1 MDRKRSRR
9 CRLAAASA
17 CSFAAVAL
25 LATSGCQTTYTPPDD
40 LPSGKADDPAAAAY
54 RELDQAQ
61 TPRWVRYPPTGA
73 GMLYGVGSAPTHGGN
88 QAQGVQKAK
97 ERARADLLKQLHVR
111 ISGETE
117 VSATR
122 VIQGGNTAMTRKLRE
137 AVYTQIPETKLSG
150 VDVEEVYV
158 DHANF
163 TAWALVRL
171 DRERAAADLR
181 DEIADLDREIARY
194 AAVPGTLPKHEQLDR
209 TLPALAV
216 MSKRDQL
223 EARLRLIAG
232 GVAPPTSAEE
242 AALNRR
248 INDLLNSLVVVLQ
261 PQGKAARDVEPYLLK
276 YLTGR
281 GLSVASS
288 GAADITLEYAL
299 QTRDTVDRD
308 RYFSFAE
315 GNILVK
321 DARGETVRSVDA
333 RAKGVSGVSAD
344 QARSKAVEQLGER
357 LGEAVQA
364 GFIQKLQQGP

>member
-1 MDRKRSRR
+1 
-9 CRLAAASA
+9 
-17 CSFAAVAL
+17 
-25 LATSGCQTTYTPPDD
+25 
-40 LPSGKADDPAAAAY
+40 
-54 RELDQAQ
+54 
-61 TPRWVRYPPTGA
+61 
-73 GMLYGVGSAPTHGGN
+73 MLYGVGSAPTHGGN

-232 GVAPPTSAEE
+232 GVAPPASAEE

-299 QTRDTVDRD
+299 QTRDTVDRG